1 MKKLCAMLLSTS
13 IFNSSLAAA
22 GQDPPAISPRED
34 AGFGLGAILGGL
46 IGGPPGAV
54 MGAADGSL
62 FGNHDARKDDAIAT
76 LEKQLQEKNL
86 ALAAEGCGDVDVNE
100 YVFDRRV
107 VVQFTL
113 ATET

>member
-1 MKKLCAMLLSTS
+1 MKKLCAMSLSAF

-22 GQDPPAISPRED
+22 GQDPPAITPREA
-34 AGFGLGAILGGL
+34 AGFSLGAILGGL
-46 IGGPPGAV
+46 IGGPPGAM
-54 MGAADGSL
+54 MGAAGGTL

-76 LEKQLQEKNL
+76 LEKQLQEKNP

-107 VVQFTL
+107 DVQCTL